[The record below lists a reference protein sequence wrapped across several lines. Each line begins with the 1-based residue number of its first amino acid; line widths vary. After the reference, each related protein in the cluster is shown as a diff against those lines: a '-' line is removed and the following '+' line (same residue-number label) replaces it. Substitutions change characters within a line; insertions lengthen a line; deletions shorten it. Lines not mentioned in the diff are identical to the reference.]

1 MLILARAATMVL
13 PPLLVAT
20 SAALLAVGDGISKH
34 QRCGLHPLLK
44 RRRCHGAP
52 LRAQRRSESPEDRM
66 RTRNSGA
73 SDART
78 DLACNRRQYL
88 SASIATGGSL
98 IFWPASSTTCR
109 ALEGSKVESAAIS
122 AGIQVE
128 LPTEASP
135 GGTSSVRLTL
145 MGKET
150 TVSPR
155 RKKYSGQ
162 GIRMVPY
169 QVVRMVVDTGSPYLV
184 AADGAATNCVIASG
198 FISVGEDDASFQNN
212 LFDALLSS
220 FSEDD
225 EEDTNAFE
233 FMQSDYDATEEICGS
248 QTGQIF
254 WKGATVKF
262 RDPKLVSSSPSGQVV
277 LGVLDEALAAESGGP
292 LLGLV
297 KRSNA
302 GSTKIQRRPTLL
314 EQIRIASPDNPTLL
328 SEVASF
334 RLDYPNKALTLST
347 QAMLPPADVTKSFD
361 LVDLRP
367 LGDFVE
373 HYACLVEE
381 VVFDGISYTS
391 EALASQN
398 EPRKSGMGRRKKRD
412 IVAVFDSGLTG
423 CLLIKPF
430 YDRLVG
436 GEGLDP
442 SKFSSVEV
450 RIKPSSSSERNG
462 KRKVNYNR
470 RKKKQGSSSDSQQL
484 CTISSSKDTNKLYYV
499 APISLDWFD
508 DEESAPYVIVL
519 GQTFLCQGCL
529 TVDIDDRK
537 AAFQIA
543 D

>member
-1 MLILARAATMVL
+1 MVL
-13 PPLLVAT
+13 PPLLAAA
-20 SAALLAVGDGISKH
+20 SAAFLTVGGDVSNR
-34 QRCGLHPLLK
+34 QCLNQSVK
-44 RRRCHGAP
+44 RRRCHVAP
-52 LRAQRRSESPEDRM
+52 LCAQQQSPSVPIPLD
-66 RTRNSGA
+66 
-73 SDART
+73 DART
-78 DLACNRRQYL
+78 NTSCNRRQYL

-98 IFWPASSTTCR
+98 VFWATSPSPTH
-109 ALEGSKVESAAIS
+109 ALNPVEMDVGS
-122 AGIQVE
+122 AGVQIE
-128 LPTEASP
+128 IPLEASP
-135 GGTSSVRLTL
+135 GGTSSMRITL

-155 RKKYSGQ
+155 RKKYNGQ
-162 GIRMVPY
+162 GIRVIPY

-184 AADGAATNCVIASG
+184 VADGAVGQTNCVIASG
-198 FISVGEDDASFQNN
+198 FIPVGDEDAFQNN

-225 EEDTNAFE
+225 EEGTTAFE
-233 FMQSDYDATEEICGS
+233 FMQSDYGPTEEIYGS
-248 QTGQIF
+248 QAGQIL
-254 WKGATVKF
+254 WKSATAKF
-262 RDPKLVSSSPSGQVV
+262 RDPKLAFATPSGQVV

-302 GSTKIQRRPTLL
+302 VSTKIQRRPTLL
-314 EQIRIASPDNPTLL
+314 EQIRIASPDNPVLFN
-328 SEVASF
+328 EVASF

-347 QAMLPPADVTKSFD
+347 QPMISPTEVTNAFD

-373 HYACLVEE
+373 HYAGLVEE

-391 EALASQN
+391 ESLASKD
-398 EPRKSGMGRRKKRD
+398 EPRKRGIGRKKKRD

-430 YDRLVG
+430 YDRLVD

-450 RIKPSSSSERNG
+450 KIKPCSSERNS
-462 KRKVNYNR
+462 R
-470 RKKKQGSSSDSQQL
+470 RGKKQGNLSNSQQL

-508 DEESAPYVIVL
+508 DEETAPYVIVL
-519 GQTFLCQGCL
+519 GQTFLSQGVL

-537 AAFQIA
+537 GAFQIEEVITES
-543 D
+543 

>member
-1 MLILARAATMVL
+1 MVL
-13 PPLLVAT
+13 PPLLAAA
-20 SAALLAVGDGISKH
+20 SAALLAVGGDVSDR
-34 QRCGLHPLLK
+34 QSLNPSVK
-44 RRRCHGAP
+44 RRRCHVAP
-52 LRAQRRSESPEDRM
+52 LCAQQQSPSVPIPFD
-66 RTRNSGA
+66 
-73 SDART
+73 DART
-78 DLACNRRQYL
+78 NTSFNRRQYL

-98 IFWPASSTTCR
+98 VFWATSPSPTHALNPA
-109 ALEGSKVESAAIS
+109 EMDVGS
-122 AGIQVE
+122 AGVQIE
-128 LPTEASP
+128 LPLEATP
-135 GGTSSVRLTL
+135 GGTSSMRITL

-155 RKKYSGQ
+155 RKKYNSQ
-162 GIRMVPY
+162 GIRVVPY

-184 AADGAATNCVIASG
+184 VADGAVGQTNCVIASG
-198 FISVGEDDASFQNN
+198 FIPVGDEDAFQNN

-225 EEDTNAFE
+225 EEDTTAFE
-233 FMQSDYDATEEICGS
+233 FMSSDYGPTEEIYGS
-248 QTGQIF
+248 QAGQIL
-254 WKGATVKF
+254 WKSATAKF
-262 RDPKLVSSSPSGQVV
+262 RDPKLASATPSGQVV

-292 LLGLV
+292 LMGLV

-302 GSTKIQRRPTLL
+302 VSTKIQRRPTLL
-314 EQIRIASPDNPTLL
+314 EQIRIASPDNPATLN
-328 SEVASF
+328 EVASF

-347 QAMLPPADVTKSFD
+347 QPMISPTEVTNTFD

-381 VVFDGISYTS
+381 VVFDGKSYTS
-391 EALASQN
+391 ESLASKD
-398 EPRKSGMGRRKKRD
+398 EPRKRGIGRKKKRD

-430 YDRLVG
+430 YDRPLMD

-450 RIKPSSSSERNG
+450 KIKPCSSESSG
-462 KRKVNYNR
+462 KGRANNSR
-470 RKKKQGSSSDSQQL
+470 RGKNQGNLSNSQQL

-508 DEESAPYVIVL
+508 DEETAPYVIVL
-519 GQTFLCQGCL
+519 GQTFLSQGVL

-537 AAFQIA
+537 AAFQIEDVA
-543 D
+543 I

>member
-1 MLILARAATMVL
+1 MVL
-13 PPLLVAT
+13 PPLLVAA
-20 SAALLAVGDGISKH
+20 SAALLAVGGDVSNRKCLILSV
-34 QRCGLHPLLK
+34 K
-44 RRRCHGAP
+44 RRRCHLAP
-52 LRAQRRSESPEDRM
+52 LCAQQQSPSPVPSGEDHII
-66 RTRNSGA
+66 RND
-73 SDART
+73 DART
-78 DLACNRRQYL
+78 DTSCNRRQYL
-88 SASIATGGSL
+88 SASIATGSSL
-98 IFWPASSTTCR
+98 VFWSTPSSPTHALNPAEME
-109 ALEGSKVESAAIS
+109 AGF

-128 LPTEASP
+128 LPLEASP
-135 GGTSSVRLTL
+135 GGTSSMRVTL

-150 TVSPR
+150 TFSPR
-155 RKKYSGQ
+155 RKKYNGE

-169 QVVRMVVDTGSPYLV
+169 QVIRMVVDTGSPYLV
-184 AADGAATNCVIASG
+184 VAGGATTSCVIASG
-198 FISVGEDDASFQNN
+198 FIPIGDDDAFQNN

-225 EEDTNAFE
+225 EEDTTAFE
-233 FMQSDYDATEEICGS
+233 FMQSDYGPTEEIYGS
-248 QTGQIF
+248 QAGQIL
-254 WKGATVKF
+254 WKSARAKF
-262 RDPKLVSSSPSGQVV
+262 RDPKLASATPSEQVV

-297 KRSNA
+297 KRSNDV
-302 GSTKIQRRPTLL
+302 STKIQRRPTLL
-314 EQIRIASPDNPTLL
+314 EQIRIASPDDPAMLN
-328 SEVASF
+328 EVASF

-347 QAMLPPADVTKSFD
+347 QPMILPTKMANAFD

-391 EALASQN
+391 ESLAPKD
-398 EPRKSGMGRRKKRD
+398 EPRKRGIRRKKKRD

-430 YDRLVG
+430 YDRLVD

-442 SKFSSVEV
+442 SKVSSVEV
-450 RIKPSSSSERNG
+450 KIKPSLSERGG
-462 KRKVNYNR
+462 KRKGSNSR
-470 RKKKQGSSSDSQQL
+470 RGKKQGNLSEPQQL

-508 DEESAPYVIVL
+508 DEETSPYVIVL
-519 GQTFLCQGCL
+519 GQTFLSQGFL

-543 D
+543 EST

>member
-1 MLILARAATMVL
+1 MVL
-13 PPLLVAT
+13 PSLLAAA
-20 SAALLAVGDGISKH
+20 SAALLAVGGDVSNRQCLI
-34 QRCGLHPLLK
+34 PLVK
-44 RRRCHGAP
+44 RRRCHLAP
-52 LRAQRRSESPEDRM
+52 LHAQRRPAPSSEDSII
-66 RTRNSGA
+66 RND
-73 SDART
+73 DART
-78 DLACNRRQYL
+78 NVSCNRRQYL
-88 SASIATGGSL
+88 SASIATGCSL
-98 IFWPASSTTCR
+98 VFWPTSPSSSHALNR
-109 ALEGSKVESAAIS
+109 AEMEVGF
-122 AGIQVE
+122 AGVQVE
-128 LPTEASP
+128 LPLEASP
-135 GGTSSVRLTL
+135 GGTSSMRVTL

-155 RKKYSGQ
+155 RKKYNGQ

-184 AADGAATNCVIASG
+184 VADGAATNCVIASG
-198 FISVGEDDASFQNN
+198 FIPVGDEDAFQNN

-225 EEDTNAFE
+225 EEDTTAFE
-233 FMQSDYDATEEICGS
+233 FMQSDYGPTEEIYGS
-248 QTGQIF
+248 QAGQIL
-254 WKGATVKF
+254 WKSASAKF
-262 RDPKLVSSSPSGQVV
+262 RDPKLLASADGQVV

-302 GSTKIQRRPTLL
+302 VSTKIQRRPTLL
-314 EQIRIASPDNPTLL
+314 EQMRIASPDDPKMLN
-328 SEVASF
+328 EVTSF
-334 RLDYPNKALTLST
+334 RLDYPNKALTLSS
-347 QAMLPPADVTKSFD
+347 QPMILPTEMTKAFD
-361 LVDLRP
+361 LIDLRP

-391 EALASQN
+391 ESLASRD
-398 EPRKSGMGRRKKRD
+398 EPRKRGIGRKKKRD

-430 YDRLVG
+430 YDQLVD

-450 RIKPSSSSERNG
+450 RIKTFSSEQGG
-462 KRKVNYNR
+462 KKKGISNSR
-470 RKKKQGSSSDSQQL
+470 RGKKQGNSSDSQQL

-508 DEESAPYVIVL
+508 DKETAPYVIVL
-519 GQTFLCQGCL
+519 GQTFLSQGCL

-543 D
+543 DST